1 MFRPLALTAV
11 SMLLAIGTSAR
22 AAIGPP
28 VVTLQ
33 ATGML
38 TPALGRSR
46 MSDLEAVGAVRDALA
61 RHCSSKGRPA
71 LPDARDLSRGLVKSV
86 ALAAD
91 ADSVRDRSVPSDR
104 RAQYFFYAVPDPTS
118 LPPLVASMAE
128 GARSAGVAATFRRT
142 PSHPDGTYWVALA
155 LR

>member
-1 MFRPLALTAV
+1 MFRLLALAALAA
-11 SMLLAIGTSAR
+11 LLVPAATRGATRPPAASLNESGPQGGT
-22 AAIGPP
+22 
-28 VVTLQ
+28 VQT
-33 ATGML
+33 
-38 TPALGRSR
+38 SR
-46 MSDLEAVGAVRDALA
+46 MTDVQAVTAVRDALA
-61 RHCSSKGRPA
+61 RHCTSKGRPT
-71 LPDARDLSRGLVKSV
+71 LPDARDLSRGLVESV

-91 ADSVRDRSVPSDR
+91 ADSVRDRSVPCDR
-104 RAQYFFYAVPDPTS
+104 KAQYFFYAVPDPGS